1 MNIRLSHISLLM
13 AGSLLAG
20 CASTS
25 ATLNDISETA
35 SGRITEIKDRA
46 QKAVEPIVETA
57 KEIDKRVK
65 QVQSGAKLIQDGV
78 NTLKEGIGQ

>member
-1 MNIRLSHISLLM
+1 MKPIT
-13 AGSLLAG
+13 LAFIAFALVG
-20 CASTS
+20 CSSTS

-65 QVQSGAKLIQDGV
+65 QVQSGAKLIQNGV

>member
-1 MNIRLSHISLLM
+1 MKPIALAFI
-13 AGSLLAG
+13 AITLAG
-20 CASTS
+20 CTGASV
-25 ATLNDISETA
+25 TLDDISETA

-57 KEIDKRVK
+57 KEIDRRVK
-65 QVQSGAKLIQDGV
+65 QVQSGAQLIQDGV